1 VFTSGAQRLAGTL
14 KILVDSFT
22 SRALALTLCTGGLAM
37 HLPLRGKR
45 RSLSIF
51 CDSAP
56 LKRAAERG
64 LDSLRS
70 KFHNMGL
77 EVDDIVKEGN
87 AFDGYTPIEEGEILP
102 SVDMVG

>member
-1 VFTSGAQRLAGTL
+1 MRHF
-14 KILVDSFT
+14 KILLDAST
-22 SRALALTLCTGGLAM
+22 SRPLALTLCTEGVAV

-51 CDSAP
+51 CDSEG

-77 EVDDIVKEGN
+77 EVDDIIKEGN
-87 AFDGYTPIEEGEILP
+87 AFDGFTPIEQGEILP